1 MPPKPKEFETI
12 FLTSISFELWGI
24 KSIKVALSGSSRFK
38 VGGIID
44 SWIVFKEISINDK
57 VIVVRKMLSALY
69 SKVKKN

>member
-44 SWIVFKEISINDK
+44 S
-57 VIVVRKMLSALY
+57 
-69 SKVKKN
+69 